1 MKALEKLLT
10 SGWLQ
15 PILPTDEFSFEI
27 FKLVKNEITKC
38 GEPNK
43 LVTSV
48 DVFCNLLPCENPTT
62 VQKCMIQLSIF
73 LCHKFPRIRKVTAAK
88 LFEALLMYD
97 NVIESE
103 EKKDEINNILSDTNW
118 ELPVE
123 ELRPVRNQFCE
134 LVGVQPPV
142 LLKKPL

>member
-1 MKALEKLLT
+1 MKALEKLL
-10 SGWLQ
+10 SAGWLQ

-88 LFEALLMYD
+88 LFEVKMFL
-97 NVIESE
+97 
-103 EKKDEINNILSDTNW
+103 K
-118 ELPVE
+118 PVW
-123 ELRPVRNQFCE
+123 
-134 LVGVQPPV
+134 VG
-142 LLKKPL
+142 KIH

>member
-1 MKALEKLLT
+1 MSNFVTFLENINFTLPLLKALEKLL
-10 SGWLQ
+10 SAGWLQ

-88 LFEALLMYD
+88 LFEVKMFL
-97 NVIESE
+97 
-103 EKKDEINNILSDTNW
+103 K
-118 ELPVE
+118 PVW
-123 ELRPVRNQFCE
+123 
-134 LVGVQPPV
+134 VG
-142 LLKKPL
+142 KIH